1 VLKVQVTITEV
12 LGAAV
17 TVDGLG
23 GLVLSCQFSGLSKC
37 VGLSSQKDNW
47 ELALKR
53 FIMKRSAPGCCM
65 RFFHVPYLGYRLL
78 ATLLVLLV
86 LSSLTLAGNT
96 PPPKMSKET
105 REEIVH
111 VFTAELVYIRANF
124 PMGQTG
130 LKLRNGTVTPTG
142 PELEHLMAL
151 WGPAAKPG
159 DRARISDVVFKD
171 DHIHFE
177 INGGPVKK
185 QKWYQHITVV
195 GSSASVPVA
204 PGDAS
209 ANARGSFVDLY
220 FDKYVPEIEG
230 PELKQ
235 LLRPVFDF
243 DSKSA
248 LDAYLETVPPQVKE
262 AIKNHHVLVG
272 MNHEMVIYAMGRPP
286 KKVRETANEVEYE
299 EWIYGMPPQDVDFVR
314 FVGDE
319 VVRVESMKVNGEKI
333 VRVEKE
339 VDLGAATVAKKQE
352 ERPVNAPTLRR
363 PGEEMPESTP
373 ANPSSGPP
381 IAPVPPP
388 SGPGSGPPPPDR
400 VLAPTP
406 AMW

>member
-1 VLKVQVTITEV
+1 
-12 LGAAV
+12 
-17 TVDGLG
+17 
-23 GLVLSCQFSGLSKC
+23 
-37 VGLSSQKDNW
+37 
-47 ELALKR
+47 
-53 FIMKRSAPGCCM
+53 M
-65 RFFHVPYLGYRLL
+65 RFFDFPCLGYRLL

-130 LKLRNGTVTPTG
+130 LRLRDGTVTPTG

-195 GSSASVPVA
+195 GSSASAPVA

-299 EWIYGMPPQDVDFVR
+299 EWIYGVPPQDVDFVR

-319 VVRVESMKVNGEKI
+319 VVRVETMKVNGEKM
-333 VRVEKE
+333 VRVDKE
-339 VDLGAATVAKKQE
+339 VDLGAATVATKQE
-352 ERPVNAPTLRR
+352 ARPATAPTLRR

-373 ANPSSGPP
+373 ANPSSAPP
-381 IAPVPPP
+381 MAPAPPP
-388 SGPGSGPPPPDR
+388 SGPGSGPPPDR
-400 VLAPTP
+400 SFPPTP
-406 AMW
+406 TMW